1 MPDTSA
7 FTPMS
12 NSKVVETAI
21 AGAEPLNQPDAAAGM
36 PSDGVAPPA
45 GRANESRRRTK
56 KGAKKRASGADAGSK
71 DNKNGGGTGVGEAPA
86 PARPI
91 GSGKGIE
98 TLFRSVYLADT
109 EMIALAATKAN
120 IMISL
125 NGFIVSALMI
135 SGAFIYASSPAF
147 LVPAGAFLFTAAF
160 SIYFALLAASPDLVG
175 LPGRLWGWLKQAV
188 RGRASLA
195 DLRAAIRREPE
206 FTDGVSNIL
215 IYEDRIKL
223 TREAYWERMRQL
235 LGDQEAIYQRMS
247 EQLYWLGEIANKKF
261 EMLKLS
267 YSIFRW
273 GLVLSVILFFSV
285 KSFEEIRNVFVGA
298 AGIRLQSLSIGQFDD
313 VYEPSGVVQLPDGR
327 LLVVEDESKRALRI
341 LRVQQDGTL
350 VANELLDTR
359 IIKSLGRKLD
369 DLEGVS
375 MDSRGYI
382 WAITSHARTEK
393 GKRQPDREQ
402 LVRFRIEGNNV
413 TDFSVY
419 GQLTDDI
426 LNSGVVKDLA
436 STHGAT
442 KVNFASMNV
451 EGLNFDKAQQRLLI
465 GFREPTIDGKSL
477 ILAVENPRG
486 LFERGESARFSY
498 TPILLDLQGGG
509 IRGLTYDP
517 ILGSFLIVN
526 EITGDDG
533 RTYSQL
539 WSWSGNPADRPEA
552 VALPGIVNLNNVEAV
567 ASVRINAEPRLVIM
581 SDEGVAKK
589 EKPAKYMLLEYT
601 HLSRQ

>member
-1 MPDTSA
+1 MADADGLPGTGPSNHPD
-7 FTPMS
+7 P
-12 NSKVVETAI
+12 
-21 AGAEPLNQPDAAAGM
+21 AAGKPSKGTGM
-36 PSDGVAPPA
+36 PVDGADD
-45 GRANESRRRTK
+45 RRRRTK
-56 KGAKKRASGADAGSK
+56 KGRKKTAPGPAAEPNDKDSGASADS
-71 DNKNGGGTGVGEAPA
+71 GVAPA
-86 PARPI
+86 PSRPI

-175 LPGRLWGWLKQAV
+175 LPRRLWTWLKEAV
-188 RGRASLA
+188 HGRASLR
-195 DLRAAIRREPE
+195 DLPASIRREPE

-223 TREAYWERMRQL
+223 TREAYWDRMRQL

-261 EMLKLS
+261 EMLKIS

-285 KSFEEIRNVFVGA
+285 KSFEEIRHIFVGA
-298 AGIRLQSLSIGQFDD
+298 AGVRLQSLSIGQFDD
-313 VYEPSGVVQLPDGR
+313 VYEPSGVVQLADGR

-341 LRVQQDGTL
+341 LTATPEGTL

-359 IIKSLGRKLD
+359 IIKSFGRKLD
-369 DLEGVS
+369 DLEGAS
-375 MDSRGYI
+375 MDARGYV

-402 LVRFRIEGNNV
+402 LVRFRIEGNNLL
-413 TDFSVY
+413 DFSVY
-419 GQLTDDI
+419 TQLTDDI
-426 LNSGVVKDLA
+426 LASGVVRDLA
-436 STHGAT
+436 AQHGAT
-442 KVNFASMNV
+442 SVNFASLNI

-465 GFREPTIDGKSL
+465 GFREPMINGQSL

-486 LFERGESARFSY
+486 LFERGESARLADD
-498 TPILLDLQGGG
+498 PILLDLGGGG
-509 IRGLTYDP
+509 IRGLSYDP

-533 RTYSQL
+533 KPYSQL
-539 WSWSGNPADRPEA
+539 WSWSGNPGDRPEPL
-552 VALPGIVNLNNVEAV
+552 ALPGIVNLSNVEAV
-567 ASVRINAEPRLVIM
+567 ASVRINGEPRLVIM

-589 EKPAKYMLLEYT
+589 QLPAKYMLLEYT